1 RALRT
6 VSRRETDV
14 RRSAGSWER
23 VAGGWLWS
31 ADLRSTGAKGMR
43 VHFTSFDLPPGARA
57 QVHGLAVDADPAPAY
72 EARGGTGDGAFWTPI
87 AIGERVRVEY
97 FAPGDGAAP
106 PDGVPFIV
114 DEVIHMYRSPFGADP
129 GGGTHE
135 VPCHNAVMGP
145 ARGANERD
153 ATARIDFVTSTGSK
167 TCTAVRLN
175 TLQNGF
181 TPYLMT

>member
-57 QVHGLAVDADPAPAY
+57 QVHGLAADADPAPAY

-87 AIGERVRVEY
+87 AIGERVRIEY
-97 FAPGDGAAP
+97 FGPGEGAGPAG
-106 PDGVPFIV
+106 GVP
-114 DEVIHMYRSPFGADP
+114 VILAR
-129 GGGTHE
+129 GTH
-135 VPCHNAVMGP
+135 
-145 ARGANERD
+145 
-153 ATARIDFVTSTGSK
+153 K
-167 TCTAVRLN
+167 
-175 TLQNGF
+175 
-181 TPYLMT
+181 